1 MHQIAIETDF
11 LSLPDHY
18 QEGYLEMMRVAR
30 EYGITVRCEKAGRS
44 FVLIASEG
52 LSGASYFIKRFER
65 AIGQEEFDPPQF
77 EEVTA

>member
-52 LSGASYFIKRFER
+52 LSNAGYFIKRFER
-65 AIGQEEFDPPQF
+65 VLDTEFEVPQF
-77 EEVTA
+77 EEAEA